1 MRERRPFFCRSS
13 CRRIGAL
20 NPGYKSGW
28 IGCSFNFSHA
38 SSIEPLT
45 PDSGYSLS
53 LVSCLRV
60 DHCALRVVL
69 IWGGTKRFAFFTT
82 VPKHH
87 WHRLMSLDTEVSHH
101 IHIISTGLPH
111 KPRNPYCIIWFALEE
126 FSRVWPVSAPSS
138 WSQEHIASC
147 TAVYHPQ

>member
-1 MRERRPFFCRSS
+1 MRERRPFLCRPS

-38 SSIEPLT
+38 SSIESFI

-60 DHCALRVVL
+60 DHRALRVVL
-69 IWGGTKRFAFFTT
+69 IGGGTKRFASFTT

-87 WHRLMSLDTEVSHH
+87 WHRMSLDTEASHH
-101 IHIISTGLPH
+101 IYIISTSPT

-126 FSRVWPVSAPSS
+126 FSRVWLLSVLSS
-138 WSQEHIASC
+138 WSREHIASC